1 MRCVICNS
9 HIIVIIIRLKRD
21 AVSMRGDLH
30 TLKRVCSYASVV
42 MLIGE
47 GAFAILAAS
56 MLAMGGLALSDKGFR
71 QTFTDLI
78 WCRDDDVSI
87 VAGSLEMCLI
97 FIAMFI
103 TVMVIH
109 DIMVSIQNEHSPFM
123 EQTPN
128 RLKLVCTTFILCA
141 SPLMGLEYLCREDFV
156 LALCMALLCILISVV
171 MYCLT
176 IIFRY
181 GYILQDESDRTL

>member
-1 MRCVICNS
+1 
-9 HIIVIIIRLKRD
+9 
-21 AVSMRGDLH
+21 MRGDLH
-30 TLKRVCSYASVV
+30 TLKRVCSYASIV

-47 GAFAILAAS
+47 GAFAILATA
-56 MLAMGGLALSDKGFR
+56 MLVMGGLALSDDGFR
-71 QTFTDLI
+71 QTFIDLI
-78 WCRDDDVSI
+78 LCGDRDLSI
-87 VAGSLEMCLI
+87 MAGAIEMCLL

-103 TVMVIH
+103 TVKVIH

-128 RLKLVCTTFILCA
+128 GFKTVCLTFLFA
-141 SPLMGLEYLCREDFV
+141 ALPLMALEYLCREDFI
-156 LALCMALLCILISVV
+156 LALCVALLCILISVV

-181 GYILQDESDRTL
+181 GYLLQDESDHTL